1 MSFLELLLR
10 IWNGFL
16 RRNVWEFSPNDPIT
30 SFLQH
35 TSQFSRTRKRIKSGV
50 FLPRPNTKAAG
61 RLETSVFLI
70 SNLSESQ
77 IWRIGEIYV
86 AKKTRTIHG
95 RADLPA
101 SAVEKAMLTLVLN
114 NIPPRH
120 ANILGWPPE
129 KDSQKELALELAE
142 KSELRLHA

>member
-1 MSFLELLLR
+1 M
-10 IWNGFL
+10 
-16 RRNVWEFSPNDPIT
+16 
-30 SFLQH
+30 
-35 TSQFSRTRKRIKSGV
+35 
-50 FLPRPNTKAAG
+50 PRPNTKAVG

-77 IWRIGEIYV
+77 VWRIGEIHV

-120 ANILGWPPE
+120 ANILGWPRE

-142 KSELRLHA
+142 NSELKLRA